1 VGAAGTLEVSVT
13 ASGTGTTTGYE
24 VRVCIP
30 AEANC
35 QSDGTNFA
43 PASSSDADDPDSED
57 ELVRIITITDLTDGK
72 AYAVQVRAVNK
83 WARRARWKS
92 A

>member
-1 VGAAGTLEVSVT
+1 LEVSVT

-57 ELVRIITITDLTDGK
+57 ELVRIITITDLTTMLP
-72 AYAVQVRAVNK
+72 VQPTRALTRSPSV
-83 WARRARWKS
+83 A
-92 A
+92 